1 MSQNRLLNAA
11 HSISDTKLPCH
22 IKLFLI
28 AFSQMEPVPDFSSIQ
43 GVIEKKSTDKDEDF
57 GQETGEEKNN
67 IKVQK
72 QSPGGAL

>member
-1 MSQNRLLNAA
+1 
-11 HSISDTKLPCH
+11 
-22 IKLFLI
+22 
-28 AFSQMEPVPDFSSIQ
+28 MEPVPDFSSIQ

-72 QSPGGAL
+72 QSPGGVL